1 MKRGRTV
8 RVGAVQ
14 FSSEPFNLTNT
25 NSFKASGTYVML
37 SSQRSGTGNA
47 EEGGSD
53 GILENDWSI
62 WALGWYVGRAT
73 AAPLNDPRL
82 PPFLPLPIAGLANS
96 KALGIAVGAD
106 GKLALATKAKKGLNK
121 PSKLAHKTLLNK
133 APRCVRACLPCL
145 PACPFTKKTKHDAPP
160 PPRRHSSHHLP
171 PNKPNPS
178 NSTSAK
184 SIAVFTDKSGYRPDL
199 KKAALARMSALKRYT
214 QVKAG
219 VAKPIAVKKG
229 RGSKA

>member
-1 MKRGRTV
+1 M
-8 RVGAVQ
+8 
-14 FSSEPFNLTNT
+14 
-25 NSFKASGTYVML
+25 
-37 SSQRSGTGNA
+37 GNA

-62 WALGWYVGRAT
+62 RALGWYVGRAT
-73 AAPLNDPRL
+73 AAPLTDPRL

-160 PPRRHSSHHLP
+160 PPSFIP
-171 PNKPNPS
+171 PPAYPS